1 MGVHNESL
9 MNHSCLHK
17 TQLLP
22 SHKPQEIT
30 PAQTKLPT
38 IPHQP
43 TLWNFVQKKLPN
55 PPTDTQPQTMTDST
69 LPTLITQPALLQ
81 TQREQV
87 PKPIPPKTQ
96 HQTMLNT
103 LPCNKP
109 WGNAWVYTQPHNA
122 FQVLSKNISMIN
134 PYLLDMIAIM
144 MELDAQN
151 ASIFL
156 AQETNT
162 PWKPATLHA
171 IQSQCQCIYCH
182 SKISTSFSKD
192 STKNTYQLGGTL
204 LLALGKWVS
213 WVVSCGTDETLG
225 HWAYLEFVG
234 KHGMCLIVVSAYC
247 VCSQQF
253 DATTITA
260 TAQQMRLL
268 LQQGIPNPD
277 PKKTIYYWPDFTSP
291 KVASAGCQSPHWYG
305 CKWRCGQST
314 LQNCSTILGNRS
326 GGSTSPLLP
335 SHTKTS
341 DTSMR

>member
-1 MGVHNESL
+1 
-9 MNHSCLHK
+9 MNPK
-17 TQLLP
+17 QLP
-22 SHKPQEIT
+22 KHQP
-30 PAQTKLPT
+30 KLPT

-103 LPCNKP
+103 LPSNKP

-151 ASIFL
+151 SSIFL

-192 STKNTYQLGGTL
+192 STKNTYQLGGML

-213 WVVSCGTDETLG
+213 
-225 HWAYLEFVG
+225 
-234 KHGMCLIVVSAYC
+234 
-247 VCSQQF
+247 
-253 DATTITA
+253 
-260 TAQQMRLL
+260 
-268 LQQGIPNPD
+268 
-277 PKKTIYYWPDFTSP
+277 
-291 KVASAGCQSPHWYG
+291 
-305 CKWRCGQST
+305 
-314 LQNCSTILGNRS
+314 
-326 GGSTSPLLP
+326 
-335 SHTKTS
+335 
-341 DTSMR
+341 